1 MRKNDQGPA
10 LFLKANRKGVFRAM
24 LFNTASLYQIM
35 AILANM
41 LLKRRYF

>member
-10 LFLKANRKGVFRAM
+10 LFLKAKKGVFRAM

-35 AILANM
+35 AILANT